1 MNEPTPETVTYDRL
15 LGFLG
20 LCRRAGRVVCGTPQ
34 VCEALRGKEKPALV
48 LYAADVSASTGK
60 RIRSKSDFYGVA
72 VRALPVGGAELAHA
86 LGKSGNLAAC
96 AVLDASMAHALQE
109 KLSAAGL

>member
-1 MNEPTPETVTYDRL
+1 MSEPTPETLGRL

-34 VCEALRGKEKPALV
+34 VCEALRGKEKPSLV
-48 LYAADVSASTGK
+48 LYAADVSAATGK
-60 RIRSKSDFYGVA
+60 RIRSKSAFYGVTA
-72 VRALPVGGAELAHA
+72 CALPVGGAELAHA
-86 LGKSGNLAAC
+86 LGKSGHLAAC
-96 AVLDASMAHALQE
+96 AVTDPSMAGALQE